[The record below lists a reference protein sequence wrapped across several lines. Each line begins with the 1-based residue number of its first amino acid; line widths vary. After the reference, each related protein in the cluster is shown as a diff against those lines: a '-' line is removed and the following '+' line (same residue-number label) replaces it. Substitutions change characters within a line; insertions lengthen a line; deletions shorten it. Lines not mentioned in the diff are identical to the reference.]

1 MSAPRLRPTA
11 LRRFGQNHLVDK
23 NTLAAIVRVAGVQ
36 ADDVVLEVGAATGV
50 LTEQLLIHAASVHM
64 FEIDRRFAPS
74 LERLAVSH
82 PNLQLHW
89 GDAVRA
95 DLASLDPS
103 PTALVA
109 NLAYNIAIPLIMTSL
124 VTLPSLQRWAVMVQ
138 RELGERL
145 FAVPSTKAYSA
156 VSVLV
161 QLACVRE
168 AVRPVARTV
177 FSPQP
182 NVDSQ
187 FVVFTR
193 RRADGIA
200 PAPGHTTAPGL
211 TVTELMRLDRLV
223 RFAFGQ
229 RRKMLVNSL
238 TGAAYGGRALTRDD
252 VQDALRALG
261 LSLRVRPEELA
272 PDVFVTLARELQ
284 WL

>member
-1 MSAPRLRPTA
+1 
-11 LRRFGQNHLVDK
+11 
-23 NTLAAIVRVAGVQ
+23 
-36 ADDVVLEVGAATGV
+36 
-50 LTEQLLIHAASVHM
+50 M

-74 LERLAVSH
+74 LERLAASH

-95 DLASLDPS
+95 DLTSLDPP

-124 VTLPSLQRWAVMVQ
+124 VALPSLQRWAVMVQ

-161 QLACVRE
+161 QLACARE

-193 RRADGIA
+193 RRADGIGA
-200 PAPGHTTAPGL
+200 AADLTAPGL
-211 TVTELMRLDRLV
+211 AAAPGVSASPDLTAAPGVAAAPGLAPPGLTTAELMRLDRLV
-223 RFAFGQ
+223 RVAFGQ
-229 RRKMLVNSL
+229 RRKMLINSL
-238 TGAAYGGRALTRDD
+238 AGAAYGGRMVTRDE
-252 VQDALRALG
+252 VQDALRTLG
-261 LSLRVRPEELA
+261 LSLRARPEELA
-272 PDVFVTLARELQ
+272 PDDFVTLARELQ